1 MAECTMS
8 REQRDALDTRVRHM
22 LDLCVRLKELIGTYE
37 TDDEGYFLLDERGD
51 VKRADAADDSNAA
64 DDSTV
69 TTSAAAGVRGAGS
82 SVAVEALRL
91 VLQHVCHADHVAL
104 SARPDAP
111 ATCFAVRYWERSM
124 EVADGH
130 GDCGPALTSEA
141 AALKLCRR
149 EAHRMD
155 RMCGVGYGAT
165 QLGAADSWL
174 WRVQAEL
181 GTIVFKV
188 VELEVHGGT
197 IEDVESYMDLRTLAA
212 LRVVVGPDE
221 SIGKLFNA
229 VVTLRE
235 TKTPRVLHAV
245 VHSTDI
251 GFNIARVFKGA
262 TDAARSIS
270 LDCRTERPYPMDVLR
285 LAAAAKSAYNEV
297 EAQLFKGCVVG
308 PAAVV
313 HSTDIGFNIARV
325 FKGATDAAR
334 SISLDCRTERPY
346 PMDVLRLAAAAKS
359 AYNEVEA
366 QLFKGC
372 VVGPARRSSKDYQH
386 RLQMKK
392 DIRRSLPFSFD
403 VPLFK
408 LLDSVPFDATCFLK
422 RPDGAYDED
431 DEDYVDED
439 AFVAVRPLDLVAEAR
454 ATSNWGSSL
463 ADGVGTLEYPK
474 TRVVCSRA
482 AG

>member
-245 VHSTDI
+245 I
-251 GFNIARVFKGA
+251 
-262 TDAARSIS
+262 
-270 LDCRTERPYPMDVLR
+270 
-285 LAAAAKSAYNEV
+285 
-297 EAQLFKGCVVG
+297 
-308 PAAVV
+308 

-439 AFVAVRPLDLVAEAR
+439 AFVAVRPLDLVAEAM

>member
-141 AALKLCRR
+141 AALELCRR

-308 PAAVV
+308 PA
-313 HSTDIGFNIARV
+313 
-325 FKGATDAAR
+325 
-334 SISLDCRTERPY
+334 
-346 PMDVLRLAAAAKS
+346 
-359 AYNEVEA
+359 
-366 QLFKGC
+366 
-372 VVGPARRSSKDYQH
+372 RRSSKDYQH

-439 AFVAVRPLDLVAEAR
+439 AFVAVRPLDLVAEAM

>member
-308 PAAVV
+308 PA
-313 HSTDIGFNIARV
+313 
-325 FKGATDAAR
+325 
-334 SISLDCRTERPY
+334 
-346 PMDVLRLAAAAKS
+346 
-359 AYNEVEA
+359 
-366 QLFKGC
+366 
-372 VVGPARRSSKDYQH
+372 RRSSKDYQH

-439 AFVAVRPLDLVAEAR
+439 AFVAVRPLDIVAEAR

>member
-141 AALKLCRR
+141 AALELCRR

-235 TKTPRVLHAV
+235 TKTPRVLH
-245 VHSTDI
+245 
-251 GFNIARVFKGA
+251 
-262 TDAARSIS
+262 
-270 LDCRTERPYPMDVLR
+270 
-285 LAAAAKSAYNEV
+285 
-297 EAQLFKGCVVG
+297 
-308 PAAVV
+308 AVV

>member
-308 PAAVV
+308 PA
-313 HSTDIGFNIARV
+313 
-325 FKGATDAAR
+325 
-334 SISLDCRTERPY
+334 
-346 PMDVLRLAAAAKS
+346 
-359 AYNEVEA
+359 
-366 QLFKGC
+366 
-372 VVGPARRSSKDYQH
+372 RRSSKDYQH

>member
-308 PAAVV
+308 PA
-313 HSTDIGFNIARV
+313 
-325 FKGATDAAR
+325 
-334 SISLDCRTERPY
+334 
-346 PMDVLRLAAAAKS
+346 
-359 AYNEVEA
+359 
-366 QLFKGC
+366 
-372 VVGPARRSSKDYQH
+372 RRSSKDYQH

-439 AFVAVRPLDLVAEAR
+439 AFVAVRPLDIVAEAR

-474 TRVVCSRA
+474 TRVVRSRA

>member
-212 LRVVVGPDE
+212 LRCVVGPDE

-235 TKTPRVLHAV
+235 TKTSRVLH
-245 VHSTDI
+245 
-251 GFNIARVFKGA
+251 
-262 TDAARSIS
+262 
-270 LDCRTERPYPMDVLR
+270 
-285 LAAAAKSAYNEV
+285 
-297 EAQLFKGCVVG
+297 
-308 PAAVV
+308 AVV

-439 AFVAVRPLDLVAEAR
+439 AFVAVRPLDLVAEVR

-482 AG
+482 AR

>member
-308 PAAVV
+308 PA
-313 HSTDIGFNIARV
+313 
-325 FKGATDAAR
+325 
-334 SISLDCRTERPY
+334 
-346 PMDVLRLAAAAKS
+346 
-359 AYNEVEA
+359 
-366 QLFKGC
+366 
-372 VVGPARRSSKDYQH
+372 RRSSKDYQH

-422 RPDGAYDED
+422 RPDGAYNED

-439 AFVAVRPLDLVAEAR
+439 AFVAVRPLDLVAEAM